1 MKKIYTFLIL
11 FFILIFSENLFA
23 RPISRWFFSND
34 FQGPIFITEISAA
47 KADKTN
53 WGQIW
58 IKDTTPNEFWFT
70 DDAGTD
76 FQLGVTATAF
86 DSTTVD
92 ATTWSDGANAS
103 NIWTFDVSGVDHTQ
117 TASSGSMDFSH
128 NVSAAT
134 YGSDGS
140 ITDAEFLFIN
150 TLTRSAQSQ
159 INDKEGTLTNEAGLY
174 SALSDVSNFTQP
186 GVAETIT
193 ENWVNTANPWAD
205 NEVADNITLTDITQI
220 TNRAITSLSMTQY
233 TLLYA
238 GVGYAPLELAF
249 GASGT
254 YLKSNGA
261 SSAPSW
267 DTPIGATAWDDI
279 GNPDAA
285 SEIDMGAY
293 ITEFNVQDFRIGDG
307 GSNYVKFSATGMTF
321 VGTYGITADWD
332 FADASTVAAA
342 VGEFRY
348 DNAATGMD
356 GGALNF
362 HNGTEVKYLLDYAT
376 LPTAD
381 GQFPIYDET
390 SDKFVPL
397 AMSGHATMTETGA
410 VSLAVNS
417 VDSDQYVDGSIDIA
431 HMSTDSV
438 DYDNTTGS
446 YKVAVLVG
454 DPDSWTLTTAL
465 HYGGTLI
472 ASAAGEDTLDAIAVG
487 MSLTLQADDTI
498 AAIFNPNSSDT
509 IILNGVSLAQG
520 EALISD
526 DTAGTFSIGVCQYR
540 AANTWDCS
548 CSDGMTEETP

>member
-76 FQLGVTATAF
+76 FQLGVT
-86 DSTTVD
+86 
-92 ATTWSDGANAS
+92 
-103 NIWTFDVSGVDHTQ
+103 
-117 TASSGSMDFSH
+117 
-128 NVSAAT
+128 
-134 YGSDGS
+134 
-140 ITDAEFLFIN
+140 
-150 TLTRSAQSQ
+150 
-159 INDKEGTLTNEAGLY
+159 
-174 SALSDVSNFTQP
+174 
-186 GVAETIT
+186 
-193 ENWVNTANPWAD
+193 
-205 NEVADNITLTDITQI
+205 
-220 TNRAITSLSMTQY
+220 
-233 TLLYA
+233 
-238 GVGYAPLELAF
+238 
-249 GASGT
+249 
-254 YLKSNGA
+254 
-261 SSAPSW
+261 
-267 DTPIGATAWDDI
+267 ATAWDDI